1 MLQRKVSNK
10 KNVPRWYSNSNTT
23 FNKILLAL
31 NFPKNE
37 HFLPSDTHSMCAYQ
51 GVNVCFS
58 ENLPFFVFLKHPFW
72 DSPFWLITDDIFIS
86 PIFFSFWVACKRHKS
101 TIRICTECRYYAL
114 VGAPYCYL
122 DMFDRL
128 QRLLCRTLGPTFAAS
143 LISLTCRCSKSF
155 CKHYFGRWLNWLLS
169 HNLVWVLPVI
179 LTSHTFSVNIPRFPM
194 DVYVND
200 FFLCTVSLW
209 NLTYRKFPFELRSPW
224 L

>member
-1 MLQRKVSNK
+1 MLQRKVSNE

-37 HFLPSDTHSMCAYQ
+37 HFLPSDTHSTCAYQ

-179 LTSHTFSVNIPRFPM
+179 LTSHTFSVNIPRFQWM
-194 DVYVND
+194 SMSTIS
-200 FFLCTVSLW
+200 FFVQ
-209 NLTYRKFPFELRSPW
+209 
-224 L
+224 

>member
-1 MLQRKVSNK
+1 MYVFRKICRSLFSWNTRFEIRLFDLL
-10 KNVPRWYSNSNTT
+10 PTIYS
-23 FNKILLAL
+23 
-31 NFPKNE
+31 
-37 HFLPSDTHSMCAYQ
+37 FLP
-51 GVNVCFS
+51 F
-58 ENLPFFVFLKHPFW
+58 
-72 DSPFWLITDDIFIS
+72 
-86 PIFFSFWVACKRHKS
+86 FFSFWVACKRHKS

-179 LTSHTFSVNIPRFPM
+179 LTSHTFSVNIPRFQWM
-194 DVYVND
+194 SMSTIS
-200 FFLCTVSLW
+200 FFVQ
-209 NLTYRKFPFELRSPW
+209 
-224 L
+224 

>member
-1 MLQRKVSNK
+1 MCVSGGK
-10 KNVPRWYSNSNTT
+10 CLFFGKFAVLCFLETPVLRFAFLTYYRRY
-23 FNKILLAL
+23 I
-31 NFPKNE
+31 NFS
-37 HFLPSDTHSMCAYQ
+37 H
-51 GVNVCFS
+51 
-58 ENLPFFVFLKHPFW
+58 
-72 DSPFWLITDDIFIS
+72 
-86 PIFFSFWVACKRHKS
+86 FFSFWVACKCHKS
-101 TIRICTECRYYAL
+101 TIRICTEYRYYAL
-114 VGAPYCYL
+114 VGAPYCFL

-200 FFLCTVSLW
+200 FFLCTVRLW